1 MPYYKF
7 NEEDIFNNVML
18 THPKNEFKIFS
29 VSGSEGEFR
38 IVHNALQPVSGAFTD
53 NVVGTTP
60 GSLSLYEINID
71 KAENQ
76 NEFIYPFVTKEG
88 GHHALK
94 TVGSSDY
101 WNSGFGE
108 TITGSYNLSSSLYR
122 EYWIESENS
131 VSARRHMSALK
142 NVLNYYKTLSP
153 HYAFSSSYGDKQ
165 EQKVNL
171 ITIPSMFYGKTIKK
185 GTVDLKY
192 YVTGTLVGR
201 LKDEN
206 RNGELIQVGPTGSEG
221 SGSVAGVVL
230 YNEGFLVLTGSWTL
244 NSEPKDYINSG
255 SDDMQASSWLHYGA
269 GIPGKVVGDV
279 TGSHYTLDFQGTN
292 PIPTVTMLAYAKPNQ
307 VNASNNPTFAKKYE
321 AGRIPDHEIASGS
334 TLIKEYSQR
343 EIYNSVDTK
352 YLGTTGSFERQTYI
366 TKIKI
371 YDEYMNCIAEAKL
384 ARPVKKTEARSLMFK
399 LKLDF

>member
-7 NEEDIFNNVML
+7 KEEDVFHNVMV

-29 VSGSEGEFR
+29 VSGSNAEFR

-60 GSLSLYEINID
+60 GSLSLYEINVD
-71 KAENQ
+71 KKDGQ
-76 NEFIYPFVTKEG
+76 NDFIYPFVTKEG

-94 TVGSSDY
+94 TVGSGDY
-101 WNSGFGE
+101 WNSGFGD
-108 TITGSYNLSSSLYR
+108 TITGSYNLSASLYR
-122 EYWIESENS
+122 EYWIESENGTT
-131 VSARRHMSALK
+131 ARKHLSALR

-153 HYAFSSSYGDKQ
+153 HYEFSNSKWNKQ
-165 EQKVNL
+165 NQKLNL
-171 ITIPSMFYGKTIKK
+171 ISIPSMFYGKCIKK
-185 GTVDLKY
+185 GTVDLHY

-201 LKDEN
+201 LRDEKQ
-206 RNGELIQVGPTGSEG
+206 NGELIQTGPAGSEG

-244 NSEPKDYINSG
+244 NAEPKDYINSG
-255 SDDMQASSWLHYGA
+255 SDTQLPSTWLQYGA
-269 GIPGKVVGDV
+269 GIPGKIVGDV
-279 TGSHYTLDFQGTN
+279 TGSHYVLDFKGTN
-292 PIPTVTMLAYAKPNQ
+292 PIPTVTMLAYAKANK
-307 VNASNNPTFAKKYE
+307 VNASNNPTFVKKVDKVE
-321 AGRIPDHEIASGS
+321 NVEIMSGS
-334 TLIKEYSQR
+334 TLIKEDPQR

-352 YLGTTGSFERQTYI
+352 YLGTTGSFERQTFI

-371 YDEYMNCIAEAKL
+371 FDEYMNCIGEAKL
-384 ARPVKKTEARSLMFK
+384 ARPVKKTEARNLMFK